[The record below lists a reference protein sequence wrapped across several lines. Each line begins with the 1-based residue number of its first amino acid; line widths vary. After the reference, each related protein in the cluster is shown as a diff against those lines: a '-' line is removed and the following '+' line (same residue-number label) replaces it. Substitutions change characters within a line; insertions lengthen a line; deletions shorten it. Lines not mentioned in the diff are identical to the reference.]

1 MTAIKNMMRTW
12 HTPFINID
20 EMTKKTKTK
29 TKESK
34 RKRKMG
40 SASIYPTQCPS
51 VY

>member
-20 EMTKKTKTK
+20 EMTKKKKTK

-34 RKRKMG
+34 RKME

-51 VY
+51 V

>member
-20 EMTKKTKTK
+20 EMTKKKKTK

>member
-1 MTAIKNMMRTW
+1 MTAIKKTMRTW

-20 EMTKKTKTK
+20 EMTKKQTK

-40 SASIYPTQCPS
+40 SASI
-51 VY
+51 